1 MSEAMSTG
9 AAPFE
14 FLEDV
19 TSDLCF
25 VARGA
30 TLPAVFAAAAEAL
43 LDATVEQRETLGS
56 VELRQLELVEPD
68 LELLLLRFLNEL
80 IYLRDAQALLL
91 RPRELC
97 VEAGSREARLVAEL
111 VGEHVDPAR
120 HHLLSDVKAATAHGL
135 ALGRE
140 QDGFRA
146 TVTLDV

>member
-1 MSEAMSTG
+1 MSTS

-43 LDATVEQRETLGS
+43 LDATVEQREALRAT
-56 VELRQLELVEPD
+56 ELRRLELAEPD

-80 IYLRDAQALLL
+80 IYLRDAHALLL
-91 RPRELC
+91 RARRLE
-97 VEAGSREARLVAEL
+97 VEATQGAARITAEL
-111 VGEHVDPAR
+111 IGERIDPAR
-120 HHLLSDVKAATAHGL
+120 HRLATDVKAATAYGL
-135 ALGRE
+135 RLVRE
-140 QDGFRA
+140 DGGYRA